1 MKRHVKTLD
10 SISGRLFLVGLLAGR
25 LKNIPNFML
34 SSILNIISLSAYL
47 VGYLIWYLTTF
58 FYPGHQRKRESWYGF
73 AQFKEQLQVAALL
86 GLLATMFCLISP
98 ALIIPA
104 AWIYTISNSF
114 WSMGEYHKMTKP
126 SPEDLSYSSVRQG
139 LYLRY
144 AFLGSASG
152 IVTALAAT
160 VTFFYPAAALGIFI
174 ASTTISVS
182 LMAVAAYYWGKCIFG
197 VFTPDATIPIY
208 ASYGTIAQ
216 GLGGS
221 LVQNNNEK
229 IVAETPHVRSLFYP
243 AVAENDSIDD
253 ALILAGGLTVTEQR
267 R

>member
-47 VGYLIWYLTTF
+47 VGYLVWYLTTF
-58 FYPGHQRKRESWYGF
+58 FYPEHQRKRESWYGF
-73 AQFKEQLQVAALL
+73 AQFKEQLQAAALL
-86 GLLATMFCLISP
+86 GILATMFCLISP

-104 AWIYTISNSF
+104 AWIYTISNTL
-114 WSMGEYHKMTKP
+114 WSMGEYHKMTRP
-126 SPEDLSYSSVRQG
+126 ATEDLSYSSRRQG

-144 AFLGSASG
+144 ALLASASG
-152 IVTALAAT
+152 IVTTIAAT
-160 VTFFYPAAALGIFI
+160 ITFFYPLAALGIFI

-182 LMAVAAYYWGKCIFG
+182 LMAVATYYWGKCVFG
-197 VFTPDATIPIY
+197 VFTPDATIPLN

-216 GLGGS
+216 GLGS
-221 LVQNNNEK
+221 LVQNSNEK
-229 IVAETPHVRSLFYP
+229 IVDETPHARSLFKP
-243 AVAENDSIDD
+243 TVAEDDSNDDT
-253 ALILAGGLTVTEQR
+253 LIFADVRTAT
-267 R
+267 